1 MMPKPLLN
9 YFFGSSVFIE
19 NYRLSNGDVKALAN
33 TIYNSG
39 MYSDTITFKNNWLK
53 DE

>member
-9 YFFGSSVFIE
+9 YFFGSSIFIE
-19 NYRLSNGDVKALAN
+19 EYKLNEQDINALAD

-39 MYSDTITFKNNWLK
+39 MYNDTIIFKNN
-53 DE
+53 